1 MSLCICVAMFVD
13 EREKKIV
20 VIVKTYTTH
29 TSPNDTFSTRI
40 IIMIVISQ
48 KRGVKP

>member
-1 MSLCICVAMFVD
+1 MFVD
-13 EREKKIV
+13 EREKKTI
-20 VIVKTYTTH
+20 VIVKTYT

-48 KRGVKP
+48 KRGVRP